1 MPICGHV
8 KMPPLAEEE
17 QEEEEEE
24 EEEKE
29 EDQEEHAQTDPEGKS
44 GRAQGKAKLYT
55 R

>member
-1 MPICGHV
+1 
-8 KMPPLAEEE
+8 MPPLA
-17 QEEEEEE
+17 EEEEEE
-24 EEEKE
+24 EEEEEDKE